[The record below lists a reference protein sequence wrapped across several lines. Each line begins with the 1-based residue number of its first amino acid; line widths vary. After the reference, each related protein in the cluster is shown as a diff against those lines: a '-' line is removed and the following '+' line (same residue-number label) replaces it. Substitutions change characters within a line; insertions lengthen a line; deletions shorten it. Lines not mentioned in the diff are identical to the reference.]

1 MRDGDTG
8 WRYNKEW
15 IDSSTLS
22 VTGRKGRLEITNGGM
37 APSRGGTHAT
47 LLRDAPA
54 DTVASAGTIPGES
67 AALSPPLALPVPL
80 AVADPADPWPRG
92 GLVAADLLDATRG
105 GGARHTLCG
114 VEAARVSTEIGFA
127 IHESHRSGGG
137 RVQLPV
143 EGRAAGVVVD
153 SRPWGN

>member
-1 MRDGDTG
+1 MATARQRVPEQIEQEDAFQDGTATFLVK
-8 WRYNKEW
+8 WRGDEE
-15 IDSSTLS
+15 
-22 VTGRKGRLEITNGGM
+22 V
-37 APSRGGTHAT
+37 PSW
-47 LLRDAPA
+47 
-54 DTVASAGTIPGES
+54 E
-67 AALSPPLALPVPL
+67 
-80 AVADPADPWPRG
+80 
-92 GLVAADLLDATRG
+92 VAADLLDATRG